1 MRPGFQQGKQTLAQ
15 TLKTFLDKALLLE
28 KGKKKIK
35 SECVNLRGEINKA
48 EYPFFLNCRFKGFHE
63 KLTTPMM

>member
-28 KGKKKIK
+28 KEKKIK

-48 EYPFFLNCRFKGFHE
+48 EYPFFFF
-63 KLTTPMM
+63 